1 MIFMKSSNEIRKLFL
16 DYFAM
21 HDHKPLP
28 SSSLI
33 PHNDP
38 SLMFTN
44 SGMVQ
49 FKDVF
54 LGREAREY
62 KKATTSQKCVR
73 AGGKHNDLDNV
84 GYTKRHLTF
93 FEMLGNFSFGD
104 YFKEESI
111 EYAWN
116 FLTKELGLDQSKLY
130 ITTYHTDEEA
140 YSIWKRVSGFADDK
154 IIRISTNDNFWSMG
168 DVGPCG
174 PCSEIFYDQGE
185 DLFGGLPGTK
195 DQDGDRFVEI
205 WNLVF
210 MQNEQSKSGKTTDLP
225 KKSVDTGMGLERI
238 ASIIQGV
245 YDNFKA
251 DTLKS
256 IIDDIS
262 DITSVGSKD
271 YDSVSHRIIADHLR
285 SSAFLIADGVM
296 PVNEGRG
303 YVLRRIMRRAI
314 RHIHNLGYK
323 DTLLP
328 QLLPNLVSQMGV
340 QFPELT
346 KSQALISDVF
356 TNEEKAFRSTLER
369 GMRLIADKLKG
380 VKSGSVFSGQTA
392 FELHDTYGF
401 PIDLTETIL
410 QEKGVTL
417 DRKTFDE
424 SMGIQKKKARAAWS
438 GSGDGEVQ
446 KIWFDVKEEHGRTEF
461 LGYHDDTSQAT
472 VTVLVQDNEIVNKVD
487 NKKEFYLLVNQTP
500 FYTESGGQ
508 VGDIGI
514 ISGDSFEIDVVNTTA
529 PLSGL
534 HVHICKLSKGSI
546 AVGENVN
553 LAINAQYRKKLRR
566 NHTATHL
573 LHAVLKDAV
582 GEHVSQRGSLVAE
595 DRLRFDFS
603 HTSSIPRDK
612 LDEIQNSIN
621 HMIVSDA
628 SVSTRIMKYND
639 AVNAGAMAL
648 FGEKYGDE
656 VRVVFVE
663 GMGNAY
669 SVELCG
675 GTHVARLGEI
685 GAIKIISESSISS
698 GVRRIEAVT
707 GPDAYESW
715 AQESSLLSKMSSKL
729 QANASDISEKVD
741 SLLAKNKSLEK
752 EAQEYKQKGFANRM
766 DAKNAIDINGIK
778 FLSQKID
785 DIEAGDLR
793 LLLQKYIANKKS
805 VGLLFGGSCGK
816 TSFICGVSKDLHDK
830 VGAKDLIAL
839 VADNFGSNGG
849 GNMMIAQGGGKSSEN
864 SETKSTDDII
874 AKLKSL

>member
-1 MIFMKSSNEIRKLFL
+1 MKSSNEIRKLFL
-16 DYFAM
+16 DYFAKYG
-21 HDHKPLP
+21 HKALP

-49 FKDVF
+49 FKDLF
-54 LGREAREY
+54 LGREDRGY
-62 KKATTSQKCVR
+62 TKAVTSQKCVR

-116 FLTKELGLDQSKLY
+116 FLTQELGLDKSKLY
-130 ITTYHTDEEA
+130 ITIYHTDEEA
-140 YSIWKRVSGFADDK
+140 YSIWEKTTGFSDDK

-210 MQNEQSKSGKTTDLP
+210 MQNEQSKSGEMIDMP

-238 ASIIQGV
+238 ASIMQGV
-245 YDNFKA
+245 YDNFKT

-262 DITSVGSKD
+262 DVTSIDSKN
-271 YDSVSHRIIADHLR
+271 YNSVSHRIIADHLR

-323 DTLLP
+323 DVLLP
-328 QLLPNLVSQMGV
+328 KLLPNLVSQMGV
-340 QFPELT
+340 QFSELT

-356 TNEEKAFRSTLER
+356 TNEEKSFRSTLDR
-369 GMRLIADKLKG
+369 GMRLIEDKMKE
-380 VKSGSVFSGQTA
+380 VKPGSVFSGQTA

-410 QEKGVTL
+410 QEKGVSL
-417 DRKTFDE
+417 DRKGFDE
-424 SMGIQKKKARAAWS
+424 SMDIQKKKARAAWS

-446 KIWFDVKEEHGRTEF
+446 KIWFDIKEEHGRTEF
-461 LGYHDDTSQAT
+461 LGYNDNASQAI
-472 VTVLVQDNEIVNKVD
+472 VTALVQDDEIVDKID
-487 NKKEFYLLVNQTP
+487 NKREFYLLVNQTP
-500 FYTESGGQ
+500 FYAESGGQ
-508 VGDIGI
+508 VGDIGVV
-514 ISGDSFEIDVVNTTA
+514 SGDSFEIEVVNTKT

-534 HVHICKLSKGSI
+534 HAHLCKLSKGNIS
-546 AVGENVN
+546 VGENVN
-553 LAINAQYRKKLRR
+553 LEINRKYRNKLRR
-566 NHTATHL
+566 NHTTTHL
-573 LHAVLKDAV
+573 LHAVLKNAV
-582 GEHVSQRGSLVAE
+582 GEHVAQRGSLVAE

-603 HTSSIPRDK
+603 HTSSITRAK
-612 LDEIQNSIN
+612 LDEMQNSIN

-628 SVSTRIMKYND
+628 SVSTRLMKYDD
-639 AVNAGAMAL
+639 AVSAGAMAL

-656 VRVVFVE
+656 VRVVFIE
-663 GMGNAY
+663 GIDHSY

-675 GTHVARLGEI
+675 GTHVSRLGEI
-685 GAIKIISESSISS
+685 GAVKIISESSISS

-707 GPDAYESW
+707 GPEAYESW
-715 AQESSLLSKMSSKL
+715 AQESSVLSEVSSKL
-729 QANASDISEKVD
+729 QSNTSDISEKID
-741 SLLAKNKSLEK
+741 GILSKNKKLEK
-752 EAQEYKQKGFANRM
+752 EVQKYKQKDLASSM
-766 DAKNAIDINGIK
+766 DTKNAVDINGIK

-793 LLLQKYIANKKS
+793 MLLQKYISNNQS
-805 VGLLFGGSCGK
+805 IGLFFGRSGEK

-839 VADNFGSNGG
+839 VAGNFGSNGG
-849 GNMMIAQGGGKSSEN
+849 GNMMIAQGGGKSSED
-864 SETKSTDDII
+864 SETKSTDDVI

>member
-1 MIFMKSSNEIRKLFL
+1 MKSSNEIRKLFL
-16 DYFAM
+16 DYFAKYG
-21 HDHKPLP
+21 HKALP

-49 FKDVF
+49 FKDLF
-54 LGREAREY
+54 LGREDRGY
-62 KKATTSQKCVR
+62 TKAVTSQKCVR

-116 FLTKELGLDQSKLY
+116 FLTQELGLDKSKLY
-130 ITTYHTDEEA
+130 ITIYHTDEEA
-140 YSIWKRVSGFADDK
+140 YSIWEKTTGFSDDK

-210 MQNEQSKSGKTTDLP
+210 MQNEQSKSGEMIDLP

-238 ASIIQGV
+238 ASIMQGV
-245 YDNFKA
+245 YDNFKT

-262 DITSVGSKD
+262 DVTSIDSKN
-271 YDSVSHRIIADHLR
+271 YNSVSHRIIADHLR

-323 DTLLP
+323 DVLLP
-328 QLLPNLVSQMGV
+328 KLLPNLVSQMGV
-340 QFPELT
+340 QFSELT

-356 TNEEKAFRSTLER
+356 TNEEKSFRSTLDR
-369 GMRLIADKLKG
+369 GMRLIEDKMKE
-380 VKSGSVFSGQTA
+380 VKPGSVFSGQTA

-410 QEKGVTL
+410 QEKGVSL
-417 DRKTFDE
+417 DRKGFDE
-424 SMGIQKKKARAAWS
+424 SMDIQKKKARAAWS

-446 KIWFDVKEEHGRTEF
+446 KIWFDIKEEHGRTEF
-461 LGYHDDTSQAT
+461 LGYNDNASQAI
-472 VTVLVQDNEIVNKVD
+472 VTALVQDDEIVDKID
-487 NKKEFYLLVNQTP
+487 NKREFYLLVNQTP
-500 FYTESGGQ
+500 FYAESGGQ
-508 VGDIGI
+508 VGDIGVV
-514 ISGDSFEIDVVNTTA
+514 SGDSFEIEVVNTKT

-534 HVHICKLSKGSI
+534 HAHLCKLSKGNIS
-546 AVGENVN
+546 VGENVN
-553 LAINAQYRKKLRR
+553 LEINRKYRNKLRR
-566 NHTATHL
+566 NHTTTHL
-573 LHAVLKDAV
+573 LHAVLKNAV
-582 GEHVSQRGSLVAE
+582 GEHVAQRGSLVAE

-603 HTSSIPRDK
+603 HTSSITRAK
-612 LDEIQNSIN
+612 LDEMQNSIN

-628 SVSTRIMKYND
+628 SVSTRLMKYDD
-639 AVNAGAMAL
+639 AVSAGAMAL

-656 VRVVFVE
+656 VRVVFIE
-663 GMGNAY
+663 GIDHSY

-675 GTHVARLGEI
+675 GTHVSRLGEI
-685 GAIKIISESSISS
+685 GAVKIISESSISS

-707 GPDAYESW
+707 GPEAYESW
-715 AQESSLLSKMSSKL
+715 AQESSVLSEVSSKL
-729 QANASDISEKVD
+729 QSNTSDISEKID
-741 SLLAKNKSLEK
+741 GILSKNKKLEK
-752 EAQEYKQKGFANRM
+752 EVQKYKQKDLASSM
-766 DAKNAIDINGIK
+766 DTKNAVDINGIK

-793 LLLQKYIANKKS
+793 MLLQKYISNNQS
-805 VGLLFGGSCGK
+805 IGLFFGRSGEK

-839 VADNFGSNGG
+839 VAGNFGSNGG
-849 GNMMIAQGGGKSSEN
+849 GNMMIAQGGGKSSED
-864 SETKSTDDII
+864 SETKSTDDVI